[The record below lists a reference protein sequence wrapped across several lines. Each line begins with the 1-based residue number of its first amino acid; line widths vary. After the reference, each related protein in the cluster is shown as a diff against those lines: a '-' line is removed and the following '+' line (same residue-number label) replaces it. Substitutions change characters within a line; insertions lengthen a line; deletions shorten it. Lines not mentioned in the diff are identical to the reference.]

1 MAQFI
6 TPQMQYTLNING
18 QYHNTLDIEGF
29 SQMMKDPSYCYKFY
43 WLEEIVN
50 IISEGIQ
57 ETTFDSLIDE
67 MICNA

>member
-29 SQMMKDPSYCYKFY
+29 SQMMKDPSYR
-43 WLEEIVN
+43 
-50 IISEGIQ
+50 ISFLKVAKKYHGEA
-57 ETTFDSLIDE
+57 FAD
-67 MICNA
+67 